1 MKRIAY
7 AFIFTLMLLDNANA
21 DGNKMDTLINKYIDA
36 SILMK
41 CDSALA
47 KMSGYEDSAQDAK
60 FFKPEIAH
68 SGYLR
73 IKDTAYYALL
83 FRCSGFGQFLLIDS
97 IERDV
102 VRGKIDIQIPGSDA
116 LFNTADIKDINGDSI
131 PELEFALTA
140 GAHGY
145 YVCYLSL
152 NLDKLNFLKYD
163 NGEYLF
169 FAIMGGIELIP
180 TSKPNV
186 FDIGV
191 GNWLEKGQ
199 RANYTVYK
207 WNGKNYEV
215 KENVVKSDK

>member
-1 MKRIAY
+1 MLRYISAL
-7 AFIFTLMLLDNANA
+7 IFAVFPLVNANG
-21 DGNKMDTLINKYIDA
+21 DGNKVDSLINKYIDA
-36 SILMK
+36 NILAK

-102 VRGKIDIQIPGSDA
+102 VRGKIDIQIPGSVA

-152 NLDKLNFLKYD
+152 NLDKLNFLKD
-163 NGEYLF
+163 DKGEYLF
-169 FAIMGGIELIP
+169 YAIMGGIGLIP

-186 FDIGV
+186 FDIRV

-199 RANYTVYK
+199 KANYSLYK
-207 WNGKNYEV
+207 WNGECYEF
-215 KENVVKSDK
+215 KEDVIY